1 MNAPGRG
8 GLDDAPYSYRPS
20 SDGKV
25 LISWRGRQATVLT
38 GRDAT
43 KFLSRIVAL
52 NPPGRQLA
60 MAKATGN
67 FKRGN
72 EKSG

>member
-1 MNAPGRG
+1 MSTGSRG
-8 GLDDAPYSYRPS
+8 GLEDAPFSFRQGK
-20 SDGKV
+20 DGRV
-25 LISWRGRQATVLT
+25 IISWRGRQALVLK
-38 GRDAT
+38 GRKAAA
-43 KFLSRIVAL
+43 FLTRIAGL
-52 NPPGRQLA
+52 DLIGQQLA